1 MDSLVGRLII
11 SKSGH
16 DKGRLYLVTVCED
29 RFAYLCNGENH
40 PIDKPK
46 KKNLRHIQPTNICVD
61 HALRDKM
68 LSGVLPK
75 DEDIKDTIKRYQQE
89 I

>member
-16 DKGRLYLVTVCED
+16 DKGKMYLVTGCEG
-29 RFAYLCNGENH
+29 RFAYLCDGAGRTTV
-40 PIDKPK
+40 KQK
-46 KKNLRHIQPTNICVD
+46 KKNLRHIQPTNISADSV
-61 HALRDKM
+61 LLEKIK
-68 LSGVLPK
+68 SGVLPK
-75 DEDIKDTIKRYQQE
+75 DEEIKNTIRRYQQE